1 MVFEWIKMLANI
13 PYHLR
18 LGKRSILFYALLVS
32 LILFSSTTYAQK
44 KSNPSLS
51 PINIDSLSA
60 DDKILFELYK
70 DTFDIELQNFLVAFR
85 RADLKLDTTIS
96 EIDKRSHVEI
106 GVDFVSRV
114 LINGREQGLNGV
126 VFLPYVGY
134 YHKTGLYALVT
145 TNFYTDKAITQHA
158 TVPVTILSAGYQH
171 NFFKIWSVGASY
183 SRIFISYGS
192 VVSRSLL
199 NNTFTVNTGVN
210 IWRRFIFE
218 ASFYIDWSSLRNR
231 DAFEERAIGFAT
243 SLHKEFILRK
253 FIGAKIFTI
262 SPGVTAYFATD
273 NLAFVR
279 QRAVAEQVHN
289 PLSLYTTGIAHFFGF
304 VDIEPSISFD
314 WRIWNLDIFAS
325 AGVAIPFN
333 TFNYNTNT
341 RVDNPKVYSPYA
353 GAGLKYLFAVERLK
367 KHRDVKNQVG
377 AFNQ

>member
-1 MVFEWIKMLANI
+1 MLTNI
-13 PYHLR
+13 PFPFR
-18 LGKRSILFYALLVS
+18 LVKPGFLFYALFLLVFYVTPAS
-32 LILFSSTTYAQK
+32 AQK
-44 KSNPSLS
+44 KTDTSPPSVNL
-51 PINIDSLSA
+51 DSLSEN
-60 DDKILFELYK
+60 DKILFEMYK
-70 DTFDIELQNFLVAFR
+70 DTFDIELQNFLAAFR
-85 RADLKLDTTIS
+85 VADLKIDTTIS
-96 EIDKRSHVEI
+96 EMDKKSHVEI

-126 VFLPYVGY
+126 VFLPCVGY
-134 YHKTGLYALVT
+134 YHKTGLYALLT
-145 TNFYTDKAITQHA
+145 SNFYTDKAITQYA
-158 TVPVTILSAGYQH
+158 TVPVNILSAGYQH
-171 NFFKIWSVGASY
+171 DFFKIWSVDASY

-210 IWRRFIFE
+210 IWRRLIFE

-243 SLHKEFILRK
+243 SIHKEFILRK

-304 VDIEPSISFD
+304 VDIEPYISFD
-314 WRIWNLDIFAS
+314 WRIRNLDIFTS
-325 AGVAIPFN
+325 ATVAIPFN
-333 TFNYNTNT
+333 TFNYNTNI
-341 RVDNPKVYSPYA
+341 RIDNPKEYRPYVS
-353 GAGLKYLFAVERLK
+353 AGLKYLFAVKRFK
-367 KHRDVKNQVG
+367 KHSATNNQAG
-377 AFNQ
+377 NINR